1 VSSVAGM
8 EIRPV
13 EAADREALDA
23 MFEVAAECD
32 GHFPIGEHKY
42 LDLMA
47 GEGVAAGQV
56 AVVGGTPVAYLAV
69 TPPRRDGT
77 AALEIAIHPL
87 HRSHDVIEQLIASGV
102 DAASDTGATR
112 VRVWAFQPNMV
123 DELRAAG
130 FRGERELR
138 QLRVDLPLAET
149 ATVPSG
155 FVEERF
161 RPGIDD
167 DAWLRVNNSAF
178 RAHPE
183 NGSWTPEILA
193 DRLSQP
199 WFDPAGFV
207 MIWSGEDLAGFC
219 WTKPHE
225 DMGEIYVIAVAPEY
239 QGKGLGRVLVIRG
252 LEVIH
257 RHYGFTVGMLY
268 MDADN
273 TAAAGL
279 YESLGFRL
287 HHVDRSLVRT
297 L

>member
-1 VSSVAGM
+1 M
-8 EIRPV
+8 EMRPV
-13 EAADREALDA
+13 EPADRELLDA

-47 GEGVAAGQV
+47 GDGVAAGQV
-56 AVVGGTPVAYLAV
+56 GVVGGSPVAYLAV

-87 HRSHDVIEQLIASGV
+87 HRSHGVIEGLIRAGV
-102 DAASDTGATR
+102 DNAVDLGAAR

-130 FRGERELR
+130 FRAERELR
-138 QLRVDLPLAET
+138 QLRVDLPLPET
-149 ATVPSG
+149 ATLPPG
-155 FVEERF
+155 FVESTF
-161 RPGIDD
+161 RPGADNES
-167 DAWLRVNNSAF
+167 WLEVNNAAF
-178 RAHPE
+178 RGHPE
-183 NGSWTPEILA
+183 NGAWTREVLD
-193 DRLSQP
+193 DRLAQP
-199 WFDPAGFV
+199 WFDPDGFV
-207 MIWSGEDLAGFC
+207 TVWSGDEMAGFC

-225 DMGEIYVIAVAPEY
+225 DLGEIYVIAVAPAY
-239 QGKGLGRVLVIRG
+239 QGRGLGRVLVTRG

-257 RHYGFTVGMLY
+257 RRYGYDVGMLY

-273 TAAAGL
+273 TSAARL
-279 YESLGFRL
+279 YASLGFRL